1 MKTITYTNDAGL
13 KFTTTID
20 TLLEKIKRKDD
31 TIYWVFFSYKVRD
44 NGQGQTL
51 TMVGS
56 VEDCL
61 AYVLM
66 FSIDAGH
73 GDLFESGGPNWV
85 FVDSQNVDNGS
96 YDELEIIPL
105 SRAYNHDSLRKVMA
119 DDFACV
125 CKNVL
130 AVSSKCQ
137 IN

>member
-1 MKTITYTNDAGL
+1 MKTITYKNDAGQV
-13 KFTTTID
+13 FTVPID
-20 TLLEKIKRKDD
+20 ALIKKMEHKDD
-31 TIYWVFFSYKVRD
+31 TIYCVFFSYKVRD

-85 FVDSQNVDNGS
+85 FADKYNVDRGS

-105 SRAYNHDSLRKVMA
+105 SRAYEHDGLRKIMA
-119 DDFACV
+119 DDFAYV
-125 CKNVL
+125 GKNIL
-130 AVSSKCQ
+130 AVRRKCQ